1 MYLIYNLMLWL
12 ASPLLIHWLGYRALR
27 GRLAGLG
34 QRLGFV
40 PSVSASGPLAYGRGS
55 DCERGSDMPCVWFH
69 AVSLGEVKAAGALI
83 EELRSRIPGVRIV
96 MTTSTRTGWE
106 AARRRLAP
114 GDSVPFPPLD
124 LPWVCR
130 RFLRRIQPNAL
141 VVLETE
147 LWPNL
152 FREARRCGI
161 PLVVANGRISDKAF
175 PRYRASRFLWRR
187 VLSLPDVLFVQ
198 TARDAERFLA
208 LGAPPEKV
216 RLAGNLKFALRP
228 APAPIV
234 ETLRAMIRASG
245 AGPVLVAGSTMPG
258 EETYLLETFR
268 ELAQE
273 FPRLWMIL
281 APRHP
286 ERFLP
291 VTEEVHRMGIPLQLR
306 SALQARAI
314 PSLPGVLLLDTIGEL
329 GDVYQL
335 ATVAFVGG
343 TLAPTGG
350 HNVLEPAYFG
360 RPIVIGPS
368 MNNFQEI
375 ANTFLEDRGVGQI
388 PGVAGVRTGA
398 IAQVQDAGSLA
409 ATLRF
414 LFRNPE
420 FGRRLGEAA
429 QELVRKNASG
439 VSTVAEELE
448 KLLAGQDPS
457 FAKNHSNLA
466 QAIVGAGELK

>member
-1 MYLIYNLMLWL
+1 M
-12 ASPLLIHWLGYRALR
+12 
-27 GRLAGLG
+27 
-34 QRLGFV
+34 
-40 PSVSASGPLAYGRGS
+40 
-55 DCERGSDMPCVWFH
+55 
-69 AVSLGEVKAAGALI
+69 
-83 EELRSRIPGVRIV
+83 
-96 MTTSTRTGWE
+96 
-106 AARRRLAP
+106 
-114 GDSVPFPPLD
+114 
-124 LPWVCR
+124 
-130 RFLRRIQPNAL
+130 
-141 VVLETE
+141 
-147 LWPNL
+147 
-152 FREARRCGI
+152 
-161 PLVVANGRISDKAF
+161 
-175 PRYRASRFLWRR
+175 
-187 VLSLPDVLFVQ
+187 
-198 TARDAERFLA
+198 
-208 LGAPPEKV
+208 
-216 RLAGNLKFALRP
+216 
-228 APAPIV
+228 PIV

-245 AGPVLVAGSTMPG
+245 SGPVLVAGSTMPG
-258 EETYLLETFR
+258 EEYYLLETFR

-291 VTEEVHRMGIPLQLR
+291 VAEEVRRMGIPLQLR
-306 SALQARAI
+306 SELQGHTT
-314 PSLPGVLLLDTIGEL
+314 PSFPGVLLLDTIGEL

-360 RPIVIGPS
+360 RAIVIGPS

-375 ANTFLEDRGVGQI
+375 ADTFLQDMGVGQI

-398 IAQVQDAGSLA
+398 IARVQDAGSLA

-420 FGRRLGEAA
+420 FSRRLGEAA
-429 QELVRKNASG
+429 QELVGKNASG
-439 VSTVAEELE
+439 VSKVVGELE

-457 FAKNHSNLA
+457 FAKNHANLA

>member
-12 ASPLLIHWLGYRALR
+12 ASPLLIPWLAYRALR

-40 PSVSASGPLAYGRGS
+40 PRGSANGPLPYGRGS
-55 DCERGSDMPCVWFH
+55 DKPCVWFH
-69 AVSLGEVKAAGALI
+69 AVSLGEVKAAGVLVK
-83 EELRSRIPGVRIV
+83 ELKSRVPGVRIV

-106 AARRRLAP
+106 AARRLLPP
-114 GDSVPFPPLD
+114 GDSVLFPPLD

-130 RFLRRIQPNAL
+130 RFLRRIRPNAL

-152 FREARRCGI
+152 FREAKRRGI
-161 PLVVANGRISDKAF
+161 PLGVANGRISDKAF
-175 PRYRASRFLWRR
+175 PRYRASRFLWRQ
-187 VLSLPDVLFVQ
+187 VLALPDVLFVQ

-216 RLAGNLKFALRP
+216 RLAGNLKFAIRP
-228 APAPIV
+228 ASMPIV

-245 AGPVLVAGSTMPG
+245 SGPVLVAGSTMPG
-258 EETYLLETFR
+258 EEYYLLETFR

-291 VTEEVHRMGIPLQLR
+291 VAEEVRRMGIPLQLR
-306 SALQARAI
+306 SELQGHTT
-314 PSLPGVLLLDTIGEL
+314 PSFPGVLLLDTIGEL

-360 RPIVIGPS
+360 RAIVIGPS

-375 ANTFLEDRGVGQI
+375 ADTFLQDMGVGQI

-398 IAQVQDAGSLA
+398 IARVQDAGSLA

-420 FGRRLGEAA
+420 FSRRLGEAA
-429 QELVRKNASG
+429 QELVGKNASG
-439 VSTVAEELE
+439 VSKVVGELE

-457 FAKNHSNLA
+457 FAKNHANLA
-466 QAIVGAGELK
+466 QANVGAGELK